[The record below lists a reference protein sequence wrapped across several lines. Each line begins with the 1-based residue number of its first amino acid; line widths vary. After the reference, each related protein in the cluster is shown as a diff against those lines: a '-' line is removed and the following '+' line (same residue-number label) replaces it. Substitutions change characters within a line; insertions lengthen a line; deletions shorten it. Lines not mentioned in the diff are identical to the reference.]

1 MITSNKILHREA
13 CRLTLHLASG
23 DVDLHFSHCED
34 LGRLD
39 PMSMYSFLYCEDS
52 VDILSAEYLAWHN
65 HNIWHGHTPE
75 ATSCEMTLQM
85 LDSSGNVAS
94 TCRLTDVTPER
105 SFSGPYD
112 DDNPD
117 AGNVLKIIEFRY
129 MDRLPHN
136 IDS

>member
-1 MITSNKILHREA
+1 MIITDHPTERVS
-13 CRLTLHLASG
+13 CRLTLHLPTG
-23 DVDLHFSHCED
+23 DVNFQFSHCED

-85 LDSSGNVAS
+85 LDPSGNVAS

-129 MDRLPHN
+129 MDRLNPKP
-136 IDS
+136 